1 MEQNRFIQFE
11 EMREFLNSIPSI
23 NSGGCGVA
31 ALAMYRWVEKNMPD
45 YKADVIFHMFHR
57 SKDHYTNNK
66 KLIKTN
72 QFCNDLVAP
81 SHIGIQ
87 IKNVTPVLDSEKSL
101 KKDLYGFVIKT
112 NSEDVLINALNNVD
126 TWNPMFNRKKRV
138 PRIEQHLG
146 IDLSDVIQHDT
157 EDIDMFW

>member
-1 MEQNRFIQFE
+1 METNRFILFE

-31 ALAMYRWVEKNMPD
+31 ALAMYRWIEKNMLE
-45 YKADVIFHMFHR
+45 YKVDVIFHMFHR
-57 SKDHYTNNK
+57 EKNQYKNNK

-72 QFCNDLVAP
+72 QYCNDLVAP

-87 IKNVTPVLDSEKSL
+87 IKNVTPVLDSEKTLDKHS
-101 KKDLYGFVIKT
+101 YVFVIKT

-138 PRIEQHLG
+138 PLIEKRLG

-157 EDIDMFW
+157 ENVELIW